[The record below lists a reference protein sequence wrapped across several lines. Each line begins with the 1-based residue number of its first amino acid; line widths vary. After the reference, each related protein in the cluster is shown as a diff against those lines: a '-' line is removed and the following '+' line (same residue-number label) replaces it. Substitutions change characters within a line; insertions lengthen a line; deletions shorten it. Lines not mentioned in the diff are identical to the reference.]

1 MSEPLLAVLVFL
13 PAVLTYLLKS
23 NAALAFLALC
33 GGFSVITLSGSD
45 IEHLFGKTKITSLTS
60 NDIDL
65 ILLLA
70 PLLLTLLFTFRAVPS
85 GRARILHLLPALGA
99 GALLAIVAGP
109 MLSDITNSSDVSQL
123 AAWKSLQNAQSWI
136 VGAGL
141 LISLLLLWAGSFIQ
155 TKSHSKKH
163 K

>member
-1 MSEPLLAVLVFL
+1 MSAVLLAVLVFL
-13 PAVLTYLLKS
+13 PPVLAYLLKS

-33 GGFSVITLSGSD
+33 GGFTAITLSGSD
-45 IEHLFGKTKITSLTS
+45 IEQLFGKTKITSLTS
-60 NDIDL
+60 NDVDL

-70 PLLLTLLFTFRAVPS
+70 PLLLTLLLTFRAVAS
-85 GRARILHLLPALGA
+85 KRLRFAHIIPALCA

-109 MLSDITNSSDVSQL
+109 MLSDVANSDISQL
-123 AAWKSLQNAQSWI
+123 TAWKDLQNAQSYI

-141 LISLLLLWAGSFIQ
+141 LTSLLLIWAGGF
-155 TKSHSKKH
+155 THAKSHKKH

>member
-1 MSEPLLAVLVFL
+1 MSEALLAVLVFL
-13 PAVLTYLLKS
+13 PAALVYLLKS
-23 NAALAFLALC
+23 NAAMAFLALC

-45 IEHLFGKTKITSLTS
+45 IEHIFGKTRITSLTS

-85 GRARILHLLPALGA
+85 GRARIIHLLPALGA

-109 MLSDITNSSDVSQL
+109 MLSSITNSDVSRL
-123 AAWKSLQNAQSWI
+123 STWRDLQNAQSWI

-141 LISLLLLWAGSFIQ
+141 LISLLLIWAGGF
-155 TKSHSKKH
+155 THAKSHSKKH

>member
-1 MSEPLLAVLVFL
+1 MSEALLAVLVFL
-13 PAVLTYLLKS
+13 PAVLVYLLKS
-23 NAALAFLALC
+23 NAAMAFLALC

-85 GRARILHLLPALGA
+85 VRARIIHLLPALGA

-109 MLSDITNSSDVSQL
+109 MLSSITSSDVSRL
-123 AAWKSLQNAQSWI
+123 TAWKDLQDAQSWI

-141 LISLLLLWAGSFIQ
+141 LISLLLIWTGGFTHA
-155 TKSHSKKH
+155 KSHSKKH